1 MADRVLDVTS
11 DEPCQK
17 DWQANHRDPVVV
29 ILLDI
34 RRVEYVLGEQYLG
47 RDKSM
52 RNNQMGRIATCVDQR

>member
-1 MADRVLDVTS
+1 MAGRVLDVTS

-17 DWQANHRDPVVV
+17 DWRANHRDLVVV

-34 RRVEYVLGEQYLG
+34 RRVEYVLGEPYLG

-52 RNNQMGRIATCVDQR
+52 RNNQMDRIATYADRQ